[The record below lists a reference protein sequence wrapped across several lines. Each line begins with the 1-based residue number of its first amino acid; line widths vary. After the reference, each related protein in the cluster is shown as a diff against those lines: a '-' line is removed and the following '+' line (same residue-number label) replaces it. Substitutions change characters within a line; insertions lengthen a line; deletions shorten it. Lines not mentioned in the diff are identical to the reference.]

1 MHHRHKSNDIFAKQ
15 HNENLKN
22 TSYKD
27 EKSIQTES
35 CKDDEITKTNKTRI
49 KIRGN
54 HLLN

>member
-1 MHHRHKSNDIFAKQ
+1 MHHRHKSNDIFAKH
-15 HNENLKN
+15 HNEILKN
-22 TSYKD
+22 ISYKD

-35 CKDDEITKTNKTRI
+35 CKDDAITKTNKTRI